1 MIRHGVRIVEK
12 KHVEVLFQVRVSLC
26 LTKLLHVLLRVFS
39 IDVAKE
45 GIGQEGSIVIE
56 VYVV

>member
-45 GIGQEGSIVIE
+45 GIGQERSIVIE